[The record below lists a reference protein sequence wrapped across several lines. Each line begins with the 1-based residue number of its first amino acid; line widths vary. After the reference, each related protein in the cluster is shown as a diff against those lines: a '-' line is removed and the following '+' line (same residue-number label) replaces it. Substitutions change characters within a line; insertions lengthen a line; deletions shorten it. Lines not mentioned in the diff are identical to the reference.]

1 MGTRSNGDVWA
12 WGGESRGQLANAT
25 AGNMATMGVVQTCA
39 TVGVEEENQLVWKV
53 FPNPAT
59 DRIAFE
65 GLTNETINVFTIDGK
80 LVLSLKI
87 NGNETLDI
95 SGLEKGMYLIQSS
108 KSTIRL
114 VKH

>member
-1 MGTRSNGDVWA
+1 M
-12 WGGESRGQLANAT
+12 ANAT

-65 GLTNETINVFTIDGK
+65 GLANETINVLPLTEN
-80 LVLSLKI
+80 LCC
-87 NGNETLDI
+87 
-95 SGLEKGMYLIQSS
+95 
-108 KSTIRL
+108 R
-114 VKH
+114 